1 MSRPRVQPLPSSV
14 SAASAASSL
23 AVCATPIDTTSSSAR
38 GNPSSASSSSG
49 PRESSTFPY
58 TPSTIPRAHNGST
71 GCSSARRVIRRRRPP
86 LGWGGSAIRRRGSPC
101 CRTGIGHIARISPLV
116 AGAAVIPAIVYFNG
130 ERLGPDRVRLRHV
143 GQHDLAVADDGDGEA
158 FAQLFH
164 GTPLRI
170 LLSSDFATL
179 AWRKLLINA
188 VANPVTALTL
198 QRQAVFRRADVHAL
212 CIAILDE
219 AVAVARA
226 DGARLADDESERTM
240 ATLLTYPPEAG
251 TSMYFDRL
259 AGRALEVEALTGAIV
274 AAGERLGLATPLNRM
289 LLTLLRA
296 VSDAAGQRQS
306 RLPSQAGPRQDG
318 SMQAISSHSGRLN
331 VVDVE
336 CAASGE
342 PTKIREVSSW
352 TVVVSSVPS
361 PRREPEPH
369 LPARAASHGLT
380 PRAAR

>member
-1 MSRPRVQPLPSSV
+1 MAHVPPARSTVAVVGLGSIGGIAVGCLRDADRHDVIVCTRRPIERLVLERPEGTVDVSLHALHDPARAQRVDWVLLCTKGHQTPS
-14 SAASAASSL
+14 
-23 AVCATPIDTTSSSAR
+23 ATPWLRRLCDSA
-38 GNPSSASSSSG
+38 
-49 PRESSTFPY
+49 T
-58 TPSTIPRAHNGST
+58 
-71 GCSSARRVIRRRRPP
+71 RVAV
-86 LGWGGSAIRRRGSPC
+86 LQN
-101 CRTGIGHIARISPLV
+101 GIGHIARISPLV
-116 AGAAVIPAIVYFNG
+116 GGAAVIPAIVYFNG
-130 ERLGPDRVRLRHV
+130 ERLGPDRVRLRHA

-164 GTPLRI
+164 GTPLRV

-188 VANPVTALTL
+188 VANPITALTL

-274 AAGERLGLATPLNRM
+274 AAGERLGLATPLNRT

-296 VSDAAGQRQS
+296 VSDAAG
-306 RLPSQAGPRQDG
+306 
-318 SMQAISSHSGRLN
+318 
-331 VVDVE
+331 
-336 CAASGE
+336 
-342 PTKIREVSSW
+342 
-352 TVVVSSVPS
+352 
-361 PRREPEPH
+361 
-369 LPARAASHGLT
+369 
-380 PRAAR
+380 

>member
-1 MSRPRVQPLPSSV
+1 MAYVPPARSTVAVVGLGSIGGIAVGCLRDADRHDVIVCTRRPIERLVLERPEGTVDVSLHALHDPARAQRVDWVLLCTKGHQTPS
-14 SAASAASSL
+14 
-23 AVCATPIDTTSSSAR
+23 ATPWLRRLCDSA
-38 GNPSSASSSSG
+38 
-49 PRESSTFPY
+49 T
-58 TPSTIPRAHNGST
+58 
-71 GCSSARRVIRRRRPP
+71 RVAV
-86 LGWGGSAIRRRGSPC
+86 LQN
-101 CRTGIGHIARISPLV
+101 GIGHIARISPLV
-116 AGAAVIPAIVYFNG
+116 GGAAVIPAIVYFNG
-130 ERLGPDRVRLRHV
+130 ERLGPDRVRLRHA

-164 GTPLRI
+164 GTPLRV

-188 VANPVTALTL
+188 VANPITALTL

-274 AAGERLGLATPLNRM
+274 AAGERLGLATPLNRT

-296 VSDAAGQRQS
+296 VSDAAG
-306 RLPSQAGPRQDG
+306 
-318 SMQAISSHSGRLN
+318 
-331 VVDVE
+331 
-336 CAASGE
+336 
-342 PTKIREVSSW
+342 
-352 TVVVSSVPS
+352 
-361 PRREPEPH
+361 
-369 LPARAASHGLT
+369 
-380 PRAAR
+380 

>member
-1 MSRPRVQPLPSSV
+1 MAYVPPARSTVAVVGLGSIGGIVVGCLRDADRHDIIVCTRRPIERLVLERPEGTVDVSLHALHDPARAQRVDWVLLCTKGHQTPS
-14 SAASAASSL
+14 
-23 AVCATPIDTTSSSAR
+23 ATPWLRRLCDSA
-38 GNPSSASSSSG
+38 
-49 PRESSTFPY
+49 T
-58 TPSTIPRAHNGST
+58 
-71 GCSSARRVIRRRRPP
+71 RVAV
-86 LGWGGSAIRRRGSPC
+86 LQN
-101 CRTGIGHIARISPLV
+101 GIGHIARISPLV

-164 GTPLRI
+164 GTPLRV

-188 VANPVTALTL
+188 VANPITALTL

-212 CIAILDE
+212 CMAILDE

-274 AAGERLGLATPLNRM
+274 AAGERLGLATPLNRT

-296 VSDAAGQRQS
+296 VSDAAG
-306 RLPSQAGPRQDG
+306 
-318 SMQAISSHSGRLN
+318 
-331 VVDVE
+331 
-336 CAASGE
+336 
-342 PTKIREVSSW
+342 
-352 TVVVSSVPS
+352 
-361 PRREPEPH
+361 
-369 LPARAASHGLT
+369 
-380 PRAAR
+380 

>member
-1 MSRPRVQPLPSSV
+1 MAYVPPARSTVAVVGLGSIGGIAVGCLRDADRHDVIVCTRRPIERLVLERPEGTVDVSLHALHDPARAQRVDWVLLCTKGHQTQS
-14 SAASAASSL
+14 
-23 AVCATPIDTTSSSAR
+23 ATPWLGRLCDSA
-38 GNPSSASSSSG
+38 
-49 PRESSTFPY
+49 T
-58 TPSTIPRAHNGST
+58 
-71 GCSSARRVIRRRRPP
+71 RVAV
-86 LGWGGSAIRRRGSPC
+86 LQN
-101 CRTGIGHIARISPLV
+101 GIGHIARISPLV
-116 AGAAVIPAIVYFNG
+116 GGAAVIPAIVYFNG
-130 ERLGPDRVRLRHV
+130 ERLGPDRVRLRHA

-164 GTPLRI
+164 GTPLRV

-188 VANPVTALTL
+188 VANPITALTL

-274 AAGERLGLATPLNRM
+274 AAGERLGLATPLNRT

-296 VSDAAGQRQS
+296 VSDAAG
-306 RLPSQAGPRQDG
+306 
-318 SMQAISSHSGRLN
+318 
-331 VVDVE
+331 
-336 CAASGE
+336 
-342 PTKIREVSSW
+342 
-352 TVVVSSVPS
+352 
-361 PRREPEPH
+361 
-369 LPARAASHGLT
+369 
-380 PRAAR
+380 